1 MTKKAKKAINITV
14 DVIIA
19 IIVVFIL
26 FLCINVI
33 AQKDK
38 GYTKIF
44 GKAYFV
50 VQTDSMKG
58 SGSDNFESGDM
69 ISVTILSYEEKLNL
83 EEGTIITFYD
93 SSIDGTATAL
103 NSHRITV
110 VQNAGTDNVTYTTK
124 GDNNEITDTYA
135 VKASSIVGVFHKNL
149 GKIGVVFNWFNTST
163 GYFIC
168 VIIPSFLIVAYCAF
182 NLYRVI
188 RDNRRAKAVGNGL
201 VTEDMTEDEIAAA
214 KARERELLKAELK
227 AELEAENAAK
237 GGGGG
242 DMSLRG
248 ESGANDVAIVAGEN
262 SGSAD
267 GAADSSAAEDDKP
280 GGNYSEGE

>member
-1 MTKKAKKAINITV
+1 MTKRTKKALNITV
-14 DVIIA
+14 DVIVG
-19 IIVVFIL
+19 IIVVIIIL
-26 FLCINVI
+26 LCINVI

-50 VQTDSMKG
+50 VQSDSMKG
-58 SGSDNFESGDM
+58 DKSDSFEKGDL
-69 ISVTILSYEEKLNL
+69 ISVTILSYEEKLTL
-83 EEGTIITFYD
+83 EVGDIISFYD
-93 SSIDGTATAL
+93 SSISGSSTTL
-103 NSHRITV
+103 NTHRIDSVTV
-110 VQNAGTDNVTYTTK
+110 NSEGIFYTTK
-124 GDNNEITDTYA
+124 GDNNDA
-135 VKASSIVGVFHKNL
+135 VDYYTRTPDDIVGVFHKNL
-149 GKIGVVFNWFNTST
+149 GKIGVVINWFSTST

-188 RDNRRAKAVGNGL
+188 RDNRRAKAVENGL

-237 GGGGG
+237 SAGG
-242 DMSLRG
+242 DDSVNR
-248 ESGANDVAIVAGEN
+248 EDSGNDDLLLQG
-262 SGSAD
+262 AD
-267 GAADSSAAEDDKP
+267 GEDGGMREPSEDDKP